1 MLPRPSASAL
11 LLACG
16 ARLQS
21 PILSF
26 EEAGIVFGLRKN
38 AQLLQGVREYLLIR
52 IFQARMKLTQM
63 TTDQF
68 Q

>member
-26 EEAGIVFGLRKN
+26 EEAGIAFGLRKN
-38 AQLLQGVREYLLIR
+38 AQLLQDVREYLLIR